1 MVLGWAGM
9 GSAPEERRTG
19 WWVVAGPQSSAPRP
33 ANGLEG
39 CGDREW
45 LGGAWGEQVE
55 RGRVGGGAQAAG
67 GGMALRERLGEA
79 GGGSDRVRAGR
90 VGGDGA
96 LTVGAGG
103 RGRRGGGGGAVEI
116 QMVLGWA
123 GMGAATEERRTGWR
137 VVAGPQ
143 SPATRPA
150 NRLERLD
157 PSRRARRREGEAGER
172 CEVGGGAQ
180 AAG

>member
-103 RGRRGGGGGAVEI
+103 RGGGGGGGGGGGVET
-116 QMVLGWA
+116 QRVLGWA
-123 GMGAATEERRTGWR
+123 GMGSATEERRTGWR

-157 PSRRARRREGEAGER
+157 PSRRARRREGGAG
-172 CEVGGGAQ
+172 
-180 AAG
+180 